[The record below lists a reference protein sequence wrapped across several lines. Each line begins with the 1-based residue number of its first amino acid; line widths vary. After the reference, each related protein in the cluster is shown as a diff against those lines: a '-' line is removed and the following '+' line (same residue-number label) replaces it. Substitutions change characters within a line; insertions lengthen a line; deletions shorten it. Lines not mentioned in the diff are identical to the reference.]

1 MVSLRSFLLA
11 RAGVI
16 DQAHSALLKLLVL
29 LCTCDLGHL
38 RNGECFVGFQHVEW
52 CLERLSL
59 CKRVFL
65 RAAMQVPLVLWSED
79 LFSSQASMSV
89 EGLGVWF
96 HFVSSLFLVF
106 VLVFGLHKTRD
117 FFLVVA
123 VNFSF
128 LSGFWSGR
136 KRLHVEFLEN
146 TCNRCV
152 TFRSFWIAS
161 FLIGFLDELLADVL
175 PSFLYEF
182 VCKDNFAFRQ
192 FFF

>member
-29 LCTCDLGHL
+29 LRTCDLGHL
-38 RNGECFVGFQHVEW
+38 RNSECFIGFEHVERSF
-52 CLERLSL
+52 ERLSL
-59 CKRVFL
+59 SKRMFL
-65 RAAMQVPLVLWSED
+65 SATVQVPLVLWGED

-96 HFVSSLFLVF
+96 HFVSSLLLVF

-128 LSGFWSGR
+128 LSGFWG
-136 KRLHVEFLEN
+136 
-146 TCNRCV
+146 
-152 TFRSFWIAS
+152 
-161 FLIGFLDELLADVL
+161 G
-175 PSFLYEF
+175 
-182 VCKDNFAFRQ
+182 
-192 FFF
+192 